1 MKNKNL
7 IIGFIQWLTT
17 RNSNLTI
24 IVRRLILVFFDLFS
38 IIFALVI
45 NEWLISNYSEFDFNY
60 LLKSF
65 LFLSIFSLFVFTYTG
80 LYSNLIK
87 YVGSK
92 VFYRQLFRTIII
104 ILLFFS
110 NQILFFRDEKIFSF
124 KSLIIIYII
133 MTFL

>member
-45 NEWLISNYSEFDFNY
+45 NEWLISNYSEFDFDY

-65 LFLSIFSLFVFTYTG
+65 LFLSIFSL
-80 LYSNLIK
+80 
-87 YVGSK
+87 
-92 VFYRQLFRTIII
+92 
-104 ILLFFS
+104 
-110 NQILFFRDEKIFSF
+110 
-124 KSLIIIYII
+124 
-133 MTFL
+133 